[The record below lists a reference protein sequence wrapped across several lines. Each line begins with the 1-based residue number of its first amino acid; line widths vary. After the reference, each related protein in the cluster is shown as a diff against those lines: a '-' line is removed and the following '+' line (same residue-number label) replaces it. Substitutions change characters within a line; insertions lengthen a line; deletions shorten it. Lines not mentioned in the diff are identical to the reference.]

1 MNKTK
6 IEIFKKLFRDVSQN
20 VDGAKE
26 LIKQ

>member
-6 IEIFKKLFRDVSQN
+6 IEIYKKLFRDVSQN

-26 LIKQ
+26 FIKQ